1 MKLGKA
7 LATGVAQEQQ
17 ERQDPRVAGVE
28 ADVEIQRPEE
38 VQEPRAAAGPDEVPA
53 AR

>member
-1 MKLGKA
+1 
-7 LATGVAQEQQ
+7 
-17 ERQDPRVAGVE
+17 VE